1 MFRSSARLSEAHRR
15 EASIALNG
23 VLAQSHLMGS
33 TDGLTFEAFISQVL
47 VPQLWPGAYV
57 IMDNYSIHKG
67 QQVKD
72 LIEATGAK
80 VIYLPPYSPE
90 FNPIENYWSKLK
102 SILRKIG
109 ARTYESLVAAIKF
122 ALEQVSFQDIRNWF
136 THSCYCTSL
145 E

>member
-1 MFRSSARLSEAHRR
+1 
-15 EASIALNG
+15 
-23 VLAQSHLMGS
+23 
-33 TDGLTFEAFISQVL
+33 
-47 VPQLWPGAYV
+47 
-57 IMDNYSIHKG
+57 MDNYSIHKG
-67 QQVKD
+67 QQVKA
-72 LIEATGAK
+72 LIEAAGAK

-122 ALEQVSFQDIRNWF
+122 ALKQVSLQDIRHWF

-145 E
+145 D